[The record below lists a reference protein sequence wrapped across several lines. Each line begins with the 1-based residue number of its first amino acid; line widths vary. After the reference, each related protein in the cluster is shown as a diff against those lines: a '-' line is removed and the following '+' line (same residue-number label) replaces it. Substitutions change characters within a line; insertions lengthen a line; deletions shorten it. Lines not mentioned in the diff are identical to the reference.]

1 MGNLSFARS
10 RATMVTFVLAA
21 MLVGV
26 AHASDTEVNK
36 AAEAPAP
43 ASAPSATPAAAPA
56 ETPAETPAVKAPVA
70 AEPTLKVPA
79 GWRKQTRNGD
89 VAYCRKI
96 VTLGS
101 RFEKLQC
108 MSEAELEQYITMNE
122 ENRDTM
128 QQRISICGT
137 SSVCSNP

>member
-43 ASAPSATPAAAPA
+43 ASAPSATPA
-56 ETPAETPAVKAPVA
+56 ETPAVRAPVA
-70 AEPTLKVPA
+70 VEPSLKVPA

>member
-1 MGNLSFARS
+1 M
-10 RATMVTFVLAA
+10 
-21 MLVGV
+21 
-26 AHASDTEVNK
+26 
-36 AAEAPAP
+36 
-43 ASAPSATPAAAPA
+43 
-56 ETPAETPAVKAPVA
+56 KAPVA
-70 AEPTLKVPA
+70 AEPSLKVPA
-79 GWRKQTRNGD
+79 GWRKQMRNGD

-108 MSEAELEQYITMNE
+108 MSEAELEQYIAMNE

>member
-1 MGNLSFARS
+1 MTFA
-10 RATMVTFVLAA
+10 LAA

-36 AAEAPAP
+36 AVEAPAP
-43 ASAPSATPAAAPA
+43 APAPAATPAAAPA
-56 ETPAETPAVKAPVA
+56 ATPAVQAPVA
-70 AEPTLKVPA
+70 AEPSLKVPA
-79 GWRKQTRNGD
+79 GWRKQMRNGD

-108 MSEAELEQYITMNE
+108 MSEAELEQYIAMNE